1 VDKLRIFLADDHHVV
16 RAGLKALINNQLD
29 MEVIGEAGDGRAA
42 LAGATALA
50 PDVMIMDITMPIMG
64 GAEATQRMRETCPNV
79 RVLALTVHEDEG
91 YLEQLV
97 QSGAAGYVLK
107 RAVADDLIHAIRAVA
122 KGGAYLDPTVAG
134 IAMAGSSKPQLAPKS
149 LRNGKLSE
157 RETEVMQLIAK
168 GHTNRE
174 IAGQLQLSTKTVE
187 THKARA
193 MDKLGLETRADIVS
207 HAMNLGWLTVSPE

>member
-1 VDKLRIFLADDHHVV
+1 MDKLRIFLADDHHVV
-16 RAGLKALINNQLD
+16 RAGLKAFINNQPD

-42 LAGATALA
+42 LAGAEALA

-64 GAEATQRMRETCPNV
+64 GAEATRRMRETCPNV

-97 QSGAAGYVLK
+97 RSGAAGYVLK

-122 KGGAYLDPTVAG
+122 KEGAYLDPTVAG
-134 IAMAGSSKPQLAPKS
+134 IVTGSFSKPPLAPKS
-149 LRNGKLSE
+149 QRNGKLSD

-207 HAMNLGWLTVSPE
+207 HAMNQGWLTTSPE

>member
-1 VDKLRIFLADDHHVV
+1 MDKLRIFLADDHHVV
-16 RAGLKALINNQLD
+16 RAGLKALINNQSD
-29 MEVIGEAGDGRAA
+29 MEVIGEAGDGQAA
-42 LAGATALA
+42 LAGAEALA

-64 GAEATQRMRETCPNV
+64 GAEATRRMRKTCPDV

-91 YLEQLV
+91 YLEQLL

-107 RAVADDLIHAIRAVA
+107 RAVADDLIHAIRALA
-122 KGGAYLDPTVAG
+122 KGDAYLDPTVAG
-134 IAMAGSSKPQLAPKS
+134 IAMGGSSKPQLAPKS

>member
-64 GAEATQRMRETCPNV
+64 GAEATRRMRKTCPDV

-91 YLEQLV
+91 YLEQLL

-107 RAVADDLIHAIRAVA
+107 RAVADDLIHAIRALA
-122 KGGAYLDPTVAG
+122 KGDAYLDPTVAG
-134 IAMAGSSKPQLAPKS
+134 IVTGSFSKPPLAPKS
-149 LRNGKLSE
+149 PRNGKLSE

-187 THKARA
+187 SHKARA

-207 HAMNLGWLTVSPE
+207 HAMNQGWLTVSPE

>member
-1 VDKLRIFLADDHHVV
+1 MDKLRIFLADDHHVV
-16 RAGLKALINNQLD
+16 RAGLKAFINNQPD

-42 LAGATALA
+42 LAGAEALA

-64 GAEATQRMRETCPNV
+64 GAEATRRMRETCPNV

-107 RAVADDLIHAIRAVA
+107 RAVADDLIHAIRAVT

-134 IAMAGSSKPQLAPKS
+134 IVMGGFSKPPLAPKS
-149 LRNGKLSE
+149 QRNGKLSD

-207 HAMNLGWLTVSPE
+207 HAMNQGWLTTSPE